1 MGLFV
6 PNVAT
11 DFLPKTWN
19 QQDPFAEFAGV
30 GCSFSI
36 LREPTPGLK
45 IPSRKSSI
53 SSSIDLT
60 EAWPDLCRSFYS
72 QFASLTGRIVRQT

>member
-19 QQDPFAEFAGV
+19 QQDPFAESAGA
-30 GCSFSI
+30 GCSSSI

-45 IPSRKSSI
+45 IPSKKSSI

-60 EAWPDLCRSFYS
+60 EAWPDPCRNSYF
-72 QFASLTGRIVRQT
+72 QFANLTARIVPQI